1 LLYYKLKT
9 NIIMNSK
16 TVLSKVKSL
25 LSFEK
30 EAVKFTYAKLSDG
43 TIVESAT
50 FDVGETIEVV
60 SEDGTKSPA
69 PDGTH
74 ELSLRDEEGNET
86 LFKVVTEGG
95 VITERENIEMEEETI
110 ETEPLPGDPTEMT
123 KEGKPTEMAEEGI
136 SVNEEVVDETP
147 AMEITLEDV
156 AKKME
161 EMSYKIDE
169 LEKKLSVKEE
179 EMEEV
184 TEEEL
189 EDEEEDKKLDGAPLE
204 ATKMNSQRK
213 KSNKPKSYHDSV
225 LSKLYK

>member
-1 LLYYKLKT
+1 
-9 NIIMNSK
+9 MNSK

-30 EAVKFTYAKLSDG
+30 EEVKFTYAKLSDG

-50 FDVGETIEVV
+50 FDVGETVEVV

-95 VITERENIEMEEETI
+95 VITERENIELEEETI
-110 ETEPLPGDPTEMT
+110 ETEPLPGDE
-123 KEGKPTEMAEEGI
+123 PTEMAEEGI